1 MFGRHIF
8 RTTRTTTTTYRD
20 AQSDQRLRSL
30 REAEIARQRV
40 ERFRDEAA
48 WRVR

>member
-1 MFGRHIF
+1 MFGRHVF
-8 RTTRTTTTTYRD
+8 RTTRTTTTYRD
-20 AQSDQRLRSL
+20 ARSDQRLRTL
-30 REAEIARQRV
+30 REAEIAMQRV